1 MFMFS
6 SEVCLWSGSAMS
18 IINLFILASVHI
30 LCVCFGHDYLE
41 LVISDTRGQ
50 EKYDDWIVS
59 FQILKY

>member
-1 MFMFS
+1 
-6 SEVCLWSGSAMS
+6 MS